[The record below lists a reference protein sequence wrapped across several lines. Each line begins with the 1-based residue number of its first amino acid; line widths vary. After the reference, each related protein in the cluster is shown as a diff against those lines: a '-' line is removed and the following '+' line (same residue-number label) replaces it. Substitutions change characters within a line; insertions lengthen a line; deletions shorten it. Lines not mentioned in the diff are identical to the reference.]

1 MEELISKSQNNI
13 SQLNNEDISSVNIN
27 DFIKN
32 DIYQK
37 IYIII
42 NMNKGLCKNRKYCY
56 LKFEFYNNSKGIT
69 NTFYVK
75 YDNEVGLINKKL
87 YVFDFINEDDKNL
100 LTNGYIKL
108 TAYQLFDCI
117 DENPYT
123 FAKFR
128 FSDMYS
134 TINGLSL
141 YKILNITD
149 IYDFYFDDINIYPY
163 SSIGNIYKVDEYFN
177 DKLIINNI
185 GTLINSN
192 DKDITYTYSL
202 SYSNINDNIFG
213 LKSISIKIDED
224 DVWYQ
229 NNNFYCN
236 ILFYLKDGS
245 KYLIPD
251 MLFNKFRSYLHLNKE
266 VKIDE
271 EKFNL
276 NNIIKF
282 SITYFCGETNNKRTN
297 LSHIK
302 FSKQGN
308 IYNEI

>member
-1 MEELISKSQNNI
+1 MEEIISTTENNI
-13 SQLNNEDISSVNIN
+13 SQLNSEDINSTNVN

-37 IYIII
+37 VYIIL
-42 NMNKGLCKNRKYCY
+42 NMNKGLCNNRDYCY
-56 LKFEFYNNSKGIT
+56 LKFEFYDSLRGIV
-69 NTFYVK
+69 NTFYIK
-75 YDNEVGLINKKL
+75 YDNNVGLLNKKL

-100 LTNGYIKL
+100 LVNGYVKL

-117 DENPYT
+117 DENPYV
-123 FAKFR
+123 FAKFN
-128 FSDMYS
+128 FSDMYN
-134 TINGLSL
+134 TINDLSL

-149 IYDFYFDDINIYPY
+149 IYSFDFDDIAINPY
-163 SSIGNIYKVDEYFN
+163 SSTGDIFKVDDYFKN
-177 DKLIINNI
+177 RIIINNI
-185 GTLINSN
+185 GTVINNN
-192 DKDITYTYSL
+192 DKAITYTYSL
-202 SYSNINDNIFG
+202 SYANIRNNMFG
-213 LKSISIKIDED
+213 INSISIKIDD
-224 DVWYQ
+224 NDIWYQ

-236 ILFYLKDGS
+236 ILFYLNDGS
-245 KYLIPD
+245 RYLIPD
-251 MLFNKFRSYLHLNKE
+251 MMFNKNKYYLYLNKE
-266 VKIDE
+266 IKIDE
-271 EKFNL
+271 NKFDL

>member
-1 MEELISKSQNNI
+1 MEETISTSQNNI
-13 SQLNNEDISSVNIN
+13 SQLNNENISSTNVN
-27 DFIKN
+27 DFIRN
-32 DIYQK
+32 DIYK
-37 IYIII
+37 HIYIIL

-56 LKFEFYNNSKGIT
+56 LKFEFYNNSKGII

-100 LTNGYIKL
+100 LVNGYIKL

-117 DENPYT
+117 DENPYV
-123 FAKFR
+123 FAKFN
-128 FSDMYS
+128 FSDMYN
-134 TINGLSL
+134 TINDISL
-141 YKILNITD
+141 YKILNITN
-149 IYDFYFDDINIYPY
+149 IYDFYFDDIIMNPY
-163 SSIGNIYKVDEYFN
+163 LSIGNIYKVDEYFN
-177 DKLIINNI
+177 NRIIMNNI
-185 GTLINSN
+185 GTIINNN
-192 DKDITYTYSL
+192 DYDITYTYSL
-202 SYSNINDNIFG
+202 YYSNIINNTFG
-213 LKSISIKIDED
+213 LNSISIKIDEND
-224 DVWYQ
+224 IWYQ

-251 MLFNKFRSYLHLNKE
+251 MLFNKVRSYLNLNE
-266 VKIDE
+266 EIKIDKD
-271 EKFNL
+271 KFDL

-282 SITYFCGETNNKRTN
+282 GITYFCGETNNKKTN

>member
-1 MEELISKSQNNI
+1 MEEIISTTENNI
-13 SQLNNEDISSVNIN
+13 SQLNNEDISSTNVN

-37 IYIII
+37 VYIIL
-42 NMNKGLCKNRKYCY
+42 NMNKGLCNNRDYCY
-56 LKFEFYNNSKGIT
+56 LKFEFYDSSRGII
-69 NTFYVK
+69 NTFYIK
-75 YDNEVGLINKKL
+75 YDNNVGLLNKKL

-100 LTNGYIKL
+100 LVNGYVKL

-117 DENPYT
+117 DENPYV
-123 FAKFR
+123 FAKFN
-128 FSDMYS
+128 FSDMYN
-134 TINGLSL
+134 TINDLSL

-149 IYDFYFDDINIYPY
+149 IYSFDFDDITINPY
-163 SSIGNIYKVDEYFN
+163 SSTGDIFKVDDYFKN
-177 DKLIINNI
+177 RIIINNI
-185 GTLINSN
+185 GTVINNN
-192 DKDITYTYSL
+192 DKVITYTYSL
-202 SYSNINDNIFG
+202 SYANISNNTFGIN
-213 LKSISIKIDED
+213 SISIKIDD
-224 DVWYQ
+224 NDIWYQ

-245 KYLIPD
+245 RYLIPD
-251 MLFNKFRSYLHLNKE
+251 MMFNKNKYYLYLNKE
-266 VKIDE
+266 IKIDE
-271 EKFNL
+271 DKFDL

>member
-1 MEELISKSQNNI
+1 MSTTQNNI
-13 SQLNNEDISSVNIN
+13 SQLNNENISNTNVN

-37 IYIII
+37 VYIIL
-42 NMNKGLCKNRKYCY
+42 NMNKGLCKNRDYCY

-75 YDNEVGLINKKL
+75 YDNNIGLINKKL
-87 YVFDFINEDDKNL
+87 YVFDVINEDDKNL
-100 LTNGYIKL
+100 LINGYIKL

-117 DENPYT
+117 DENPYA
-123 FAKFR
+123 FAKFN
-128 FSDMYS
+128 FTDMYN
-134 TINGLSL
+134 TINDISL
-141 YKILNITD
+141 YKILNITNT
-149 IYDFYFDDINIYPY
+149 YSFYFDDIVMNPY
-163 SSIGNIYKVDEYFN
+163 LSTGNIYKVDEYFN
-177 DKLIINNI
+177 NRIIMNNI
-185 GTLINSN
+185 GTIINN
-192 DKDITYTYSL
+192 NNKDITYTYSL
-202 SYSNINDNIFG
+202 SYSNITNNTFG
-213 LKSISIKIDED
+213 LNSISIKIDEND
-224 DVWYQ
+224 IWYQ
-229 NNNFYCN
+229 SNNFYCN

-251 MLFNKFRSYLHLNKE
+251 MLFNKVRSYLHLNKE
-266 VKIDE
+266 VKIDKN
-271 EKFNL
+271 KFDL

-282 SITYFCGETNNKRTN
+282 SITYFCGETNNEKIN